1 MNKTSNGVNKKTTYL
16 RLNYK
21 SKPKEEIIVTYYGE
35 SKLSL
40 NKLAQKV
47 AEESSI
53 GTWTKINTLSDAV
66 FKKLAAKV
74 FYVNSKTGI
83 FKIAYPLALFEPR
96 SIPQLLSSIGGNVF
110 SMKLVKNLRLKD
122 IEFPEKYI
130 NQYPG
135 PKHGI
140 NGVRRITGIKRRPL
154 VGCIIKPKIGLTST
168 QNAKLAAEIFRN
180 GVDLIKDDENLTDL
194 FFNRFEDRVRKVLAL
209 KKEVE
214 KETKHKKIYV
224 FNVTA
229 PTELMLE
236 RAKFVKKLGGRC
248 VMVDIVT
255 TGWAGVQSLRNQDL
269 GLIIHGHRAGHSAFT
284 KNKKHGISFL
294 VIANLARLAGVD
306 QLHTGTVVGK
316 MEGEEKEVVQI
327 NELLKEDWKGFDKLR
342 ENWGKIK
349 PVLPIASG
357 GLHPGLVYKLV
368 EILGTN
374 LVINFGGGLHG
385 HPQGSGAGARAAVQ
399 AVEAATKGI
408 PLKFYSHNH
417 IELKQAL
424 DHWKVK

>member
-1 MNKTSNGVNKKTTYL
+1 MKKKSTYL
-16 RLNYK
+16 RLKY
-21 SKPKEEIIVTYYGE
+21 KPKPQEEIIVTYYGE

-53 GTWTKINTLSDAV
+53 GTWTKVKTLSDKV
-66 FKKLAAKV
+66 FNKLAAKV
-74 FYVNSKTGI
+74 FSVNTRTGI
-83 FKIAYPLALFEPR
+83 FKIAYPLALFEPN
-96 SIPQLLSSIGGNVF
+96 SIPQLLSSIGGNIF
-110 SMKLVKNLRLKD
+110 SMKLVKNLRLQD

-135 PKHGI
+135 PKWGI
-140 NGVRRITGIKRRPL
+140 NGIRRITGIKRRPL

-168 QNAKLAAEIFRN
+168 QNAKLAAEIFKN

-194 FFNRFEDRVRKVLAL
+194 SFNKFEDRVKKVLAL
-209 KKEVE
+209 KKQVE
-214 KETKHKKIYV
+214 KETKQKKIYV

-229 PTELMLE
+229 PTELMLQ
-236 RAKFVKKLGGRC
+236 RAKLVKRLGGRC

-284 KNKKHGISFL
+284 RNKKHGISFL
-294 VIANLARLAGVD
+294 VVANLARLAGID
-306 QLHTGTVVGK
+306 QFHTGTVVGK
-316 MEGEEKEVVQI
+316 MEGEEKEVVQV
-327 NELLKEDWKGFDKLR
+327 NELLKEDWRGFNKLR
-342 ENWGKIK
+342 ENWGKLK

-357 GLHPGLVYKLV
+357 GLHPGLAYKLV

-424 DHWKVK
+424 DHWKTK

>member
-1 MNKTSNGVNKKTTYL
+1 MKKKTTYL

-21 SKPKEEIIVTYYGE
+21 PKPKDEIIVTYYGE

-40 NKLAQKV
+40 SKLAQKV

-53 GTWTKINTLSDAV
+53 GTWTKVNTLSDKI
-66 FKKLAAKV
+66 FNKLAAKV
-74 FYVNSKTGI
+74 FSVNNKTGI
-83 FKIAYPLALFEPR
+83 FKIAYPLALFEPN

-110 SMKLVKNLRLKD
+110 SMKLVKNLRLQD

-130 NQYPG
+130 NQYLG
-135 PKHGI
+135 PRHGI
-140 NGVRRITGIKRRPL
+140 NGIRRITGIKRRPL
-154 VGCIIKPKIGLTST
+154 VGCIIKPKIGLTSS
-168 QNAKLAAEIFRN
+168 QNAKLAAEIFKN

-194 FFNRFEDRVRKVLAL
+194 TFNRFEDRVKKVLAL
-209 KKEVE
+209 KKQVE
-214 KETKHKKIYV
+214 KETKQKKIYV

-236 RAKFVKKLGGRC
+236 RAKLVKKLGGRC
-248 VMVDIVT
+248 VMVDIIT

-284 KNKKHGISFL
+284 RSKKHGISML
-294 VIANLARLAGVD
+294 VIANLSRLAGID

-316 MEGEEKEVVQI
+316 MEGEEKEVVQL
-327 NELLKEDWKGFDKLR
+327 NELLKEDWKDFDRLR
-342 ENWGKIK
+342 ENWGKLK

-385 HPQGSGAGARAAVQ
+385 HPKGSGAGARAAVQ

-424 DHWKVK
+424 DHWKA

>member
-1 MNKTSNGVNKKTTYL
+1 MNRTYL
-16 RLNYK
+16 RLRH
-21 SKPKEEIIVTYYGE
+21 KPDTKNEIIVTYYGE
-35 SKLSL
+35 SNLSL
-40 NKLAQKV
+40 KELAQKV

-53 GTWTKINTLSDAV
+53 GTWTKLTTLSNKV
-66 FKKLAAKV
+66 FQKLAARV
-74 FYVNSKTGI
+74 FYINPKTGI
-83 FKIAYPLALFEPR
+83 FKIAYPLDLFEPK

-110 SMKLVKNLRLKD
+110 SMKLVKNLRLQD

-135 PKHGI
+135 PRWGI
-140 NGVRRITGIKRRPL
+140 NGVRNITGIKKRPL
-154 VGCIIKPKIGLTST
+154 IGCIMKPKIGLTSS
-168 QNAKLAAEIFRN
+168 QNAKLAAEIFKN

-194 FFNRFEDRVRKVLAL
+194 SFNKFEDRVKKVLTL
-209 KKEVE
+209 KKQVE
-214 KETKHKKIYV
+214 KETKQKKIYV

-229 PTELMLE
+229 PTETMLQ
-236 RAKFVKKLGGRC
+236 RAKLVKKLGGKC

-284 KNKKHGISFL
+284 RKKKHGMSML
-294 VIANLARLAGVD
+294 VLANLSRLAGID

-316 MEGEEKEVVQI
+316 MEGEEKEIVQI
-327 NELLKEDWKGFDKLR
+327 NELLREDWQGFDRLR
-342 ENWGKIK
+342 ENWGKLK

-357 GLHPGLVYKLV
+357 GLHPGLVEKLI

-385 HPQGSGAGARAAVQ
+385 HPQGSKAGARAAVQ
-399 AVEAATKGI
+399 AVEATIKGI
-408 PLKFYSHNH
+408 PLIVYSQDHL
-417 IELKQAL
+417 ELKQAL
-424 DHWKVK
+424 EYWKV

>member
-1 MNKTSNGVNKKTTYL
+1 MNKKTTYL
-16 RLNYK
+16 KLNYK
-21 SKPKEEIIVTYYGE
+21 PDSKNEMIVTYYGE

-53 GTWTKINTLSDAV
+53 GTWTKINTLSDQM
-66 FKKLAAKV
+66 FQKLAAKV

-83 FKIAYPLALFEPR
+83 FKIAYPLALFEPK

-110 SMKLVKNLRLKD
+110 SMKLVKNLRLQD

-135 PKHGI
+135 PKWGI
-140 NGVRRITGIKRRPL
+140 NGIRKIIGVKKRPL
-154 VGCIIKPKIGLTST
+154 IGCIMKPKIGLTST
-168 QNAKLAAEIFRN
+168 QNAKLAAEIFKN
-180 GVDLIKDDENLTDL
+180 GIDLIKDDENLTDL
-194 FFNRFEDRVRKVLAL
+194 NFNRFDDRVKKVLAL
-209 KKEVE
+209 KKQVE
-214 KETKHKKIYV
+214 KETKQKKIYA

-229 PTELMLE
+229 PTEIMLE
-236 RAKFVKKLGGRC
+236 RAKLVKRLGGKC

-255 TGWAGVQSLRNQDL
+255 AGWAGVQSLRNQDL
-269 GLIIHGHRAGHSAFT
+269 GLILHGHRAGHSAFT
-284 KNKKHGISFL
+284 RNKKHGMSML
-294 VIANLARLAGVD
+294 VLANLSRLAGID

-327 NELLKEDWKGFDKLR
+327 NELLKEDWEGFNKLR
-342 ENWGKIK
+342 ENWGKLK
-349 PVLPIASG
+349 PVMPIASG

-374 LVINFGGGLHG
+374 LIINFGGGLHG
-385 HPQGSGAGARAAVQ
+385 HPKGSGAGARAAVQ
-399 AVEAATKGI
+399 AVEAAIKGI
-408 PLKFYSHNH
+408 PLKFYSRNH

-424 DHWKVK
+424 DHWK